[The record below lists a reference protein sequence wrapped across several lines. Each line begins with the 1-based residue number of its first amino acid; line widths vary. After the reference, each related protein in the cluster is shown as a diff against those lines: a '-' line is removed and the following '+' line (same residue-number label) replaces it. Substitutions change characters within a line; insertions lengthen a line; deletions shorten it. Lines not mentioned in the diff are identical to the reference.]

1 MEKFN
6 KLIKAKE
13 GFCLYNKNDQY
24 VGRSI
29 ESYGEFSQLEVE
41 LFEQICKEGDTVIE
55 VGANIGTHTQYLSN
69 KVGNNGKVLAFEPQ
83 RIVFQMLCANI
94 ALNSLTN
101 VFTYQMALGNE
112 DNTLMIPSIDY
123 SKTGNFGGISIE
135 NTKKG
140 EPVIQKK
147 LDSFISQIQRLKLI
161 KIDVEG
167 MEKQVLAG
175 SLKIIKKFKPILYVE
190 NDRQEKSQSLIE
202 YIQSLGYE
210 LYWHLP
216 KLYNPDNFYK
226 NKNNIFGNIVSVN
239 MLCVHKSLNINVEK
253 MQKIED
259 SKLHPMRKNK

>member
-29 ESYGEFSQLEVE
+29 ENYGEFSQLEVE

-147 LDSFISQIQRLKLI
+147 LDSFISQIQRLKLL

-167 MEKQVLAG
+167 MEKQVLEG

-190 NDRQEKSQSLIE
+190 NDRQEKSQLLIE

-253 MQKIED
+253 MKKIED
-259 SKLHPMRKNK
+259 SKLHPMRKI

>member
-29 ESYGEFSQLEVE
+29 ENYGEFSQLEVE

-147 LDSFISQIQRLKLI
+147 LDSFISQIQRLKLL

-167 MEKQVLAG
+167 MEKQVLEG

-190 NDRQEKSQSLIE
+190 NDRQEKSQLLIE

>member
-29 ESYGEFSQLEVE
+29 ENYGEFSQLEVE

-55 VGANIGTHTQYLSN
+55 VG
-69 KVGNNGKVLAFEPQ
+69 
-83 RIVFQMLCANI
+83 ANI